1 MLKTTLRRLDLKLP
15 IRSAHGV
22 SIAAMLLWL
31 LTGCSLLPAAPTQDT
46 SALNMMPNLAGYS
59 RTDVSSLQGT
69 LANVLAGGAALTGN
83 VEITALVKA
92 GDRLISCYHG
102 AGAFQADA
110 FISQSDP
117 TQSGVILIINNK
129 VVSNLSVL
137 LSCANLSGPGAS
149 AAELQPCTGS
159 YTLPTAGNS
168 FQIMFAA
175 TSRAVCTTFCNAL
188 QGCVA
193 SVIN

>member
-1 MLKTTLRRLDLKLP
+1 MLKTTLRRLGFRLP

-22 SIAAMLLWL
+22 SIAAMLFWL
-31 LTGCSLLPAAPTQDT
+31 LAGCSLLPAAPTQDT

-83 VEITALVKA
+83 VEISALVKV

-110 FISQSDP
+110 FVSQSDP

-129 VVSNLSVL
+129 VVSNLSLL
-137 LSCANLSGPGAS
+137 LSCANPAAPGS
-149 AAELQPCTGS
+149 SVAEIQPCTGS

-168 FQIMFAA
+168 FQIMFVA
-175 TSRAVCTTFCNAL
+175 TARAVCTTFCN
-188 QGCVA
+188 
-193 SVIN
+193 